1 MGLRSEEEKRPF
13 LQERRQVDGL
23 AGLWAL
29 LGSACGGSA
38 VLAPAL
44 AAGAVPLGIVC
55 GVFAY
60 SFKRRKAA
68 CDEVIDDPPRSD
80 YTISTHPQRDWFNPE
95 RLDNVLNPVQVRLCK
110 LLAEGDANL
119 RAAVR
124 ADERAQGAYAA
135 ENEEYS
141 YRQAI
146 TSDAF
151 MDAFVLVQKETGP
164 FVEEMRQELCAD
176 PRWATLSEGAGS
188 GLSHFLARDLPVE
201 QLSDLVPASEL
212 AEPAVS
218 LARTLPPEA
227 LTALRAASMSATVL
241 RSIDIPR
248 RDQDPIASLNSELRD
263 YAKSQREHTERLHL
277 AGQSRRAPLERLK
290 ASED

>member
-1 MGLRSEEEKRPF
+1 MGLRSDEEKRPF

-29 LGSACGGSA
+29 IGSALGGSA
-38 VLAPAL
+38 MLDPAV
-44 AAGAVPLGIVC
+44 AAGTVPLGIVC

-80 YTISTHPQRDWFNPE
+80 YTISTRPQRDWFDPE
-95 RLDNVLNPVQVRLCK
+95 RLDDVLNPVQVRLCK

-141 YRQAI
+141 YRQAV

-164 FVEEMRQELCAD
+164 FVDEMRKELEAD
-176 PRWATLSEGAGS
+176 PRWATISAGAGR
-188 GLSHFLARDLPVE
+188 GLSHSLDRSLPVE
-201 QLSDLVPASEL
+201 RQSDMVPVGEL
-212 AEPAVS
+212 AEPSVS

-227 LTALRAASMSATVL
+227 LTSLRAAGISATVL

-248 RDQDPIASLNSELRD
+248 RDHDPIAELNSALGD
-263 YAKSQREHTERLHL
+263 YANSQRAHTERLYL
-277 AGQSRRAPLERLK
+277 AEQRRRDPLDRLK
-290 ASED
+290 ANER

>member
-1 MGLRSEEEKRPF
+1 MLDP
-13 LQERRQVDGL
+13 
-23 AGLWAL
+23 
-29 LGSACGGSA
+29 A
-38 VLAPAL
+38 V
-44 AAGAVPLGIVC
+44 AAGTVPLGIVC

-80 YTISTHPQRDWFNPE
+80 YTISTRPQRDWFDPE
-95 RLDNVLNPVQVRLCK
+95 RLDDVLNPVQVRLCK

-141 YRQAI
+141 YRQAV

-151 MDAFVLVQKETGP
+151 MDAFVLVQKETAP
-164 FVEEMRQELCAD
+164 FVYEMRQELDAD
-176 PRWATLSEGAGS
+176 PRWATISTGAGRD
-188 GLSHFLARDLPVE
+188 LSHFLARSLPVE
-201 QLSDLVPASEL
+201 RQSDMVPAGEL
-212 AEPAVS
+212 AEPTVS

-227 LTALRAASMSATVL
+227 LTALRAAGISATVL
-241 RSIDIPR
+241 RSIDVPR
-248 RDQDPIASLNSELRD
+248 GDDPLAELNSALGD
-263 YAKSQREHTERLHL
+263 YAKSQRVHTERLYL
-277 AGQSRRAPLERLK
+277 AGQHRRDPLDRLK
-290 ASED
+290 ANER